1 MSFRINT
8 NVVAMNSLRM
18 LTATNVDAARSMT
31 RLSTGLR
38 INNAADDPAGLIS
51 SESFRAQIAGLD
63 QAIRN
68 NQDAMNYAK
77 TAEGALSEVNKLLT
91 DARALAV
98 AAANSAT
105 LTESQR
111 QANQAQLNSIL
122 SSINR
127 IASDTQYGSK
137 RILDGSAGVNAVSTS
152 GANVA
157 GMSFSGVFNGR
168 AVTGSSAVT
177 VQVTTAAT
185 KAAVAAN
192 RTFATA
198 TTTMTNAG
206 SFTIN
211 GVSFT
216 VSTTDTIQD
225 VVARIQNAS
234 HQTGVT
240 ASWAAGGAVALTSVG
255 FGTEAKVQLVD
266 TNAVILN
273 AAGASSAAGTN
284 AVATVTIDPDG
295 SGSGAA
301 ETVTFDKGQGLVLR
315 DASGNSI
322 ALTEAGNLT
331 TAAAAMGQIF
341 TGSST
346 FQIGANAHQ
355 TTSLSL
361 GNFAASE
368 LGKHVVASKDLSHAS
383 LLSQA
388 DATEA
393 IQLIDKAIGDVA
405 ASRGDIGN
413 FVRNVLESN
422 TRALGIARENLSAS
436 ESAVRDVD
444 VAAEMTQFTKL
455 QILQQSGLAMLAQ
468 ANTFN
473 QSVLA
478 LLR

>member
-1 MSFRINT
+1 MNALRNLGMTNT
-8 NVVAMNSLRM
+8 EFGRTVS
-18 LTATNVDAARSMT
+18 

-38 INNAADDPAGLIS
+38 INSAADDPAGLII
-51 SESFRAQIAGLD
+51 SESFRAQIVGLD

-68 NQDAMNYAK
+68 NQDAINYAK
-77 TAEGALSEVNKLLT
+77 TAEGALDEVNKLLRE
-91 DARALAV
+91 ARALAIASAN
-98 AAANSAT
+98 AAA
-105 LTESQR
+105 LTDSQQ
-111 QANQAQLNSIL
+111 QANQAQLNSII

-127 IASDTQYGSK
+127 IASDTQFGTK

-361 GNFAASE
+361 RNMAASE
-368 LGKHVVASKDLSHAS
+368 LGRDVVASSNLSNAS
-383 LLSQA
+383 LLTQA
-388 DATEA
+388 DATDA
-393 IQLIDKAIGDVA
+393 IRIIDKAIEDTTVA
-405 ASRGDIGN
+405 RGDIGN
-413 FVRNVLESN
+413 FIRNVLESN
-422 TRALGIARENLSAS
+422 TRSLGIARENLSAT
-436 ESAVRDVD
+436 ESGIRDID
-444 VAAEMTQFTKL
+444 VAAEMTSFTRL
-455 QILQQSGLAMLAQ
+455 QILQQSGLAVLAQ
-468 ANTFN
+468 ANAAP

-478 LLR
+478 LLRQ